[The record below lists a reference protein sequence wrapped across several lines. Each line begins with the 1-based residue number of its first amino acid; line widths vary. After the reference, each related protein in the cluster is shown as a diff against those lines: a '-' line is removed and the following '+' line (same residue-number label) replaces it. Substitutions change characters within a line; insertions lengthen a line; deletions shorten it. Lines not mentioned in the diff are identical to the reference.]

1 MQPFTWRCDISQYCQ
16 PSDVTTYALPA
27 TAIPASIT
35 TGDINQACISAS
47 GEADSY
53 MRARY
58 SLPLGQNYP
67 QGGPYTTYDPTLV
80 RHTAYIAA
88 FILMSFRGFTPMDGS
103 DQMIRENYYKAVGWP
118 VRPGSGYFPGIE
130 RQNIH
135 PDVVQAGVTPPQYNL
150 PQVWSSPPR
159 FR

>member
-1 MQPFTWRCDISQYCQ
+1 MSQYCQ
-16 PSDVTTYALPA
+16 PSDITLYALPA

-35 TGDINQACISAS
+35 NQQQIDACIAAS
-47 GEADSY
+47 QEADSY

-58 SLPLGQNYP
+58 ALPLSPNYP

-88 FILMSFRGFTPMDGS
+88 FILMSFRGFTPRNGMDE
-103 DQMIRENYYKAVGWP
+103 MIRENYYKAVGYP
-118 VRPGSGYFPGIE
+118 DRPGSGYFPGIE

-135 PDVVQAGVTPPQYNL
+135 PDVVQASATPPQYNL
-150 PQVWSSPPR
+150 PQVWTRPQR
-159 FR
+159 GY